1 LDDEWTSC
9 KQQHGHSQKTMKTC
23 SGCSADNPDN
33 SRFCA
38 GCGSSLISPMESF
51 LGKHD
56 LLKLLG
62 PIEENDFH
70 DPKDLLTLSDSDL
83 TELGVSL
90 GDRVRFKKALE
101 ILKDEME
108 AESDS
113 DDFDEEDTDSDE
125 DDEEDEEDECTGF
138 TLSTES
144 GLTHFD
150 PTSGTIRELIDDDEE
165 RGDFMILTDSNDDQ
179 KYIQVRYAKSDEN
192 GDWFDIEFRDGSP
205 DRHYESSHYVSRDMV
220 SSILINYGIEDP
232 SWRRE
237 LKWKKMEL
245 DGSCQ
250 ETLQQ
255 EGVSPILK
263 AQELIN
269 NLPEQDR
276 VYIAPNIPQ
285 AKLTAAFNSYIKKP
299 GTHCLVL
306 YDVTVFGGAKEGFV
320 IAEDGLYLKETFE
333 SAKKWYWSE
342 ISNVSS
348 DDTNLFVNTKKVMNC
363 TSGSI
368 KSDFLEKLVK
378 IIKTLSKLSN

>member
-1 LDDEWTSC
+1 
-9 KQQHGHSQKTMKTC
+9 MKTC

-51 LGKHD
+51 LGKHH

-70 DPKDLLTLSDSDL
+70 DPKDLLALSDSDL
-83 TELGVSL
+83 TELGMSL
-90 GDRVRFKKALE
+90 GDKVRFKKALE

-108 AESDS
+108 DESDS
-113 DDFDEEDTDSDE
+113 DEEVTDSNEDDEDDE
-125 DDEEDEEDECTGF
+125 DDEENQEDECTGF

-205 DRHYESSHYVSRDMV
+205 DRHYESSHYVSRNMA
-220 SSILINYGIEDP
+220 STILINYGIEDP

-237 LKWKKMEL
+237 LKWKKTEF
-245 DGSCQ
+245 DGSRI
-250 ETLQQ
+250 EALEQ
-255 EGVSPILK
+255 EGVAQIIK

-276 VYIAPNIPQ
+276 VYKAPNIPQ

-333 SAKKWYWSE
+333 SAKKWHWSE
-342 ISNVSS
+342 ISNISS
-348 DDTNLFVNTKKVMNC
+348 DDTNLFVNSKKVMNC
-363 TSGSI
+363 TAGSI
-368 KSDFLEKLVK
+368 ESDFLEKLIK
-378 IIKTLSKLSN
+378 IIKTLSNLSS